1 MVYNALSLIGS
12 TLITTRSPPGLQLYK
27 WLVVIPVLVIST
39 AFIGTLVII
48 FSLLGMPE
56 FSSRVFGKLWARVNM
71 AVMFMRVQVHGR
83 ENIDSKQSYVIA
95 ANHQSQLD
103 IYVLYGYLDIP
114 FKWAMKK
121 ELRRVPILG
130 LACELMGHIFID
142 RSNTDAAR
150 ASLNDAQARIKDGIS
165 AVFFPEGTR
174 SRSGQLGSF
183 KKGAFR
189 LAQDLAIPVLPVS
202 IHNTNRILPSD
213 GLDWRPGSATLKIHP
228 AITPTGDSPADIN
241 TLTARTREIIS
252 EALFDE

>member
-1 MVYNALSLIGS
+1 MVYNVFSLTGS
-12 TLITTRSPPGLQLYK
+12 TLIATRSLPGLQFYK
-27 WLVVIPVLVIST
+27 CLVVIPILVIST
-39 AFIGTLVII
+39 AFIGSIVII
-48 FSLLGMPE
+48 FSLMSMPE

-95 ANHQSQLD
+95 ANYQSQLD
-103 IYVLYGYLDIP
+103 IYVLCGYLDIP
-114 FKWAMKK
+114 FIWAMKK

-142 RSNTDAAR
+142 RTNADAAR
-150 ASLNDAQARIKDGIS
+150 AALSKAQVRIKDGIS

-189 LAQDLAIPVLPVS
+189 LAQDLTIPVLPVS
-202 IHNTNRILPSD
+202 IHETKSILPSD
-213 GLDWRPGSATLKIHP
+213 GPDW
-228 AITPTGDSPADIN
+228 TGGQVQ
-241 TLTARTREIIS
+241 L
-252 EALFDE
+252 L

>member
-1 MVYNALSLIGS
+1 MVYNVFSLTGS
-12 TLITTRSPPGLQLYK
+12 TLIATRSPPGLQFYK

-39 AFIGTLVII
+39 AFIGTIVII
-48 FSLLGMPE
+48 LSLIGMPE

-71 AVMFMRVQVHGR
+71 AVMFMRVQVYGR
-83 ENIDSKQSYVIA
+83 ENIDTKQSYVIA

-130 LACELMGHIFID
+130 LACELMGHIYID
-142 RSNTDAAR
+142 RSNADAAR
-150 ASLNDAQARIKDGIS
+150 ASLSEAQVRIKDGIS

-189 LAQDLAIPVLPVS
+189 LAQDLTIPVLPVS
-202 IHNTNRILPSD
+202 IHDTKSILPSD
-213 GLDWRPGSATLKIHP
+213 GLDWRPGSATLRIHP
-228 AITPTGDSPADIN
+228 AITQTGVSPADIN
-241 TLTARTREIIS
+241 ALTARTREVIS